1 MAFPVER
8 PRRLRRSPA
17 IRALVRETALRPG
30 DLILPLFFSATLAE
44 PRPIASMPG
53 VFQLPVSA
61 AAEQARQALALGLGG
76 VLLFG
81 LPAHKDT
88 RGECGADPNGPVPRA
103 IAAMKDAAP
112 GLLVMA
118 DVCVDEYTEH
128 GHCGVLHTRPDG
140 SRDVDNDATLEI
152 LARIA
157 LAYAAA
163 GADVVAPSDM
173 MDGRVGVLRGALD
186 RSGHREVSILSYAV
200 KYASAFY
207 GPFRD
212 AADCAPQF
220 GDRASYQMDPANA
233 REALREVRLDEEE
246 GADMLMVKPALA
258 YLDVIRAV
266 RAASP
271 LPLGAYNVSGEY
283 AMIKAA
289 AAAGMIDER
298 KAMMEVLTSIRRA
311 GADFLLTYHA
321 TDAAKLLGLP
331 AACGAPP
338 RGGRLRGVHLRRLHR
353 VQPSRGLPRGRAGAD
368 RRRREG
374 LRDLRRGWPAPQ
386 LQRRHPVPDLS
397 PARRP
402 PPAGAALGLL
412 QPDRRQG
419 RQRGPARREHARDPR
434 RQRRVHPRPQR

>member
-8 PRRLRRSPA
+8 PRRLRRSSA
-17 IRALVRETALRPG
+17 IRALVRETALQPD
-30 DLILPLFFSATLAE
+30 DLILPLFFSATLSE
-44 PRPIASMPG
+44 PRPIASLPG
-53 VFQLPVSA
+53 IFQLPVSA
-61 AAEQARQALALGLGG
+61 AVEQARQAMNLGLGG

-81 LPAHKDT
+81 LPAQKDA
-88 RGECGADPNGPVPRA
+88 RGECSADPNGPVPRA
-103 IAAMKDAAP
+103 IAAMKDAVP
-112 GLLVMA
+112 ELLVMA

-173 MDGRVGVLRGALD
+173 MDGRVGVIRGALD

-212 AADCAPQF
+212 AANCAPQF

-233 REALREVRLDEEE
+233 REALREARLDEEE
-246 GADMLMVKPALA
+246 GADMLMVKPALT
-258 YLDVIRAV
+258 YLDVIRTV

-298 KAMMEVLTSIRRA
+298 KAMLEVLTSIRRA
-311 GADFLLTYHA
+311 GADFIFTYHA
-321 TDAAKLLGLP
+321 IDAAKLLGLP
-331 AACGAPP
+331 TPCGTVPC
-338 RGGRLRGVHLRRLHR
+338 RCGVRGVHLRCFPRI
-353 VQPSRGLPRGRAGAD
+353 QPSCRLPWGRPGAD
-368 RRRREG
+368 
-374 LRDLRRGWPAPQ
+374 
-386 LQRRHPVPDLS
+386 H
-397 PARRP
+397 
-402 PPAGAALGLL
+402 
-412 QPDRRQG
+412 
-419 RQRGPARREHARDPR
+419 
-434 RQRRVHPRPQR
+434 